1 MLALAANLTVAH
13 VIAAFVFSLMLAGG
27 LGLIAALVLRDL
39 PRIRAAL
46 APLHVPAVAVDRSPA
61 KPALRRAQPLTQ
73 AGPLRASRLAAAA

>member
-13 VIAAFVFSLMLAGG
+13 VIAAFVFSLLLAGG

-46 APLHVPAVAVDRSPA
+46 APVHVPAVAADRPVRPA
-61 KPALRRAQPLTQ
+61 GRRAQPFIQ